1 MRWRNLLAR
10 RMRFAYPPYPSEA
23 CAVMH
28 EVSRVDKPAGCIH
41 QLLGHGSVRWMRF
54 AYPPY
59 PSEACAVMYEVS
71 RVDKP
76 AGRIHHT
83 MRS

>member
-1 MRWRNLLAR
+1 
-10 RMRFAYPPYPSEA
+10 
-23 CAVMH
+23 MH
-28 EVSRVDKPAGCIH
+28 EVSRLDKPAGCIH

-59 PSEACAVMYEVS
+59 PSEACAVMHEVS

-76 AGRIHHT
+76 AGRIHQLLAMKRAADALCLSALPERG
-83 MRS
+83 MRRDARSQ

>member
-1 MRWRNLLAR
+1 
-10 RMRFAYPPYPSEA
+10 MRFAYPPYPSET
-23 CAVMH
+23 CGVMS
-28 EVSRVDKPAGCIH
+28 EISKVDKPAGRIH
-41 QLLGHGSVRWMRF
+41 QLLGHGSVRRMRC
-54 AYPPY
+54 ACPPY